1 MKLFLRIAK
10 DDAPMSTSRVR
21 TEGVQKVINHKF
33 KVHRKMSL
41 KENYIL
47 NFYSSKC
54 GNLDI
59 ND

>member
-10 DDAPMSTSRVR
+10 DDALLSTSRVR

-33 KVHRKMSL
+33 KVHRKMHL

-54 GNLDI
+54 GNVDI
-59 ND
+59 ID